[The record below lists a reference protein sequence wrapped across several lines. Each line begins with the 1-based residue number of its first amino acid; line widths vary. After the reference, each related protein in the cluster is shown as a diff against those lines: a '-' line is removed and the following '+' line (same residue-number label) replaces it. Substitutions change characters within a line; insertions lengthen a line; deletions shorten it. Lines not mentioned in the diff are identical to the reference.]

1 MSKDVTLDA
10 GAAARHLRYGSL
22 PERIR
27 FEDMTEDVEAAPGR
41 GASASCHP
49 EGDWKYYSC
58 LALDLGL

>member
-1 MSKDVTLDA
+1 MSEDVTLDA
-10 GAAARHLRYGSL
+10 GAAARHQRYGSL

-27 FEDMTEDVEAAPGR
+27 FEDMTEGADAAPGG
-41 GASASCHP
+41 GANASYGP

>member
-1 MSKDVTLDA
+1 MSKDVTMDA
-10 GAAARHLRYGSL
+10 DTTARHLRYGSL

-27 FEDMTEDVEAAPGR
+27 FEDMTEDVEPAPGR
-41 GASASCHP
+41 GASASDNP

>member
-1 MSKDVTLDA
+1 MSKDATLDA

-27 FEDMTEDVEAAPGR
+27 FEDMTEGAEADPGG
-41 GASASCHP
+41 GANASYDS
-49 EGDWKYYSC
+49 EGVWKYYSC

>member
-1 MSKDVTLDA
+1 MKKELTTD
-10 GAAARHLRYGSL
+10 AAAAELRHARFGRL

-27 FEDMTEDVEAAPGR
+27 FDQMTQEVEATPG
-41 GASASCHP
+41 GAKDSYNP

>member
-1 MSKDVTLDA
+1 MSKDLTTDA
-10 GAAARHLRYGSL
+10 NRATRHARFGRL

-27 FEDMTEDVEAAPGR
+27 FEDMTEETEAAPG
-41 GASASCHP
+41 GGVNASYGP